1 MNKVAFL
8 GIGAMGERMARN
20 LLRAG
25 YQLAVFNRSHSKT
38 ATLRSEGATVYES
51 PRDAAAVSDIVIS
64 MVTDDSASRHVWL
77 DARSGALA
85 AVGKGKT
92 CIEMSTVTPAWV
104 RDLASRVEASGGAF
118 VEAPVIGSRPQAEAG
133 QLVVLAAGEPKIV
146 AQVGHVFAAISAAT
160 RHLGPVGNGATAK
173 LAVNFLFATQVAA
186 MAELLVLMRKNG
198 MRDNKI
204 ADLMTGLPVTSP
216 AAAGALKQMFAGSY
230 APMFPIDLVI
240 KDLRYFAGLATTD
253 GSSTPV
259 ADAVRGVYELART
272 GGFGADNIHGVVQTY
287 IHSPAPHAAPRA
299 T

>member
-64 MVTDDSASRHVWL
+64 MVTDDSASREVWL

-104 RDLASRVEASGGAF
+104 RELASRVQASGGAF
-118 VEAPVIGSRPQAEAG
+118 VEAPVVGSRPQAEAG
-133 QLVVLAAGEPKIV
+133 QLVVLAGGEPQIV
-146 AQVGHVFAAISAAT
+146 EQTAHVFAASSAATRAESALTPQGGGTAPGRSSAAISAA
-160 RHLGPVGNGATAK
+160 RRLHGIP
-173 LAVNFLFATQVAA
+173 
-186 MAELLVLMRKNG
+186 R
-198 MRDNKI
+198 RR
-204 ADLMTGLPVTSP
+204 
-216 AAAGALKQMFAGSY
+216 GS
-230 APMFPIDLVI
+230 
-240 KDLRYFAGLATTD
+240 R
-253 GSSTPV
+253 SN
-259 ADAVRGVYELART
+259 AR
-272 GGFGADNIHGVVQTY
+272 
-287 IHSPAPHAAPRA
+287 SRC
-299 T
+299 